1 MRKNDMER
9 ANARAD
15 GRRKKRRRRTSSFAF
30 YFFNIVLAA
39 VILVM
44 LLIILSATVFCTR
57 SYTVKGQKVLTGDEV
72 KEYVITG
79 KYKSNGLYQVVK
91 SIIRPRHD
99 IPFVKSYT
107 LSFAKPDEI
116 VIKVKPKELAGYIDT
131 GKKNVYFDSDG
142 NVTEVSKKV
151 VDNVLPV
158 SGLDIDLKKV
168 SEGSPIPVTDK
179 TKSTLL
185 VMIKEFKKY
194 GMQLDSITFKNGR
207 SVDAKSGQIDLSFG
221 TYEYINEKMMRA
233 AKIITKINGRT
244 GTLHMENWTPDSRD
258 IVFDAAE

>member
-1 MRKNDMER
+1 MRRNDSNR
-9 ANARAD
+9 AAKGAY
-15 GRRKKRRRRTSSFAF
+15 GKRKKRRRRTSPFAF
-30 YFFNIVLAA
+30 YFFNIVLAV
-39 VILVM
+39 VILVL
-44 LLIILSATVFCTR
+44 LLIILSKTLFYTR
-57 SYTVKGQKVLTGDEV
+57 SYTVKGQTVLTGDEV

-79 KYKSNGLYQVVK
+79 KYKNNGIFQVVK
-91 SIIRPRHD
+91 SIIKPRHD

-116 VIKVKPKELAGYIDT
+116 VIKVRPKELTGYIDT
-131 GKKNVYFDSDG
+131 GKKKVYFDSDG
-142 NVTEVSKKV
+142 NVSEVSEKV

-158 SGLDIDLKKV
+158 SGLDIDMKKV
-168 SEGSPIPVTDK
+168 SNGSQLPVTDE

-207 SVDAKSGQIDLSFG
+207 SVDAKSGKINLSFG

-233 AKIITKINGRT
+233 AKIITKLDGKA

-258 IVFDAAE
+258 IVFEAAE